1 MSRRREILAG
11 LLGVSIAIVVWL
23 TVLSRDTIHSN
34 SLQFHPFHSFLSI
47 GNEMREYGL
56 MGNLFGNILLFLPIG
71 FLYAGS
77 FMREWKRTLLFGFC
91 ISLLIEVAQLTL
103 HKGYFEV
110 DDLICN
116 TIGTGVGYLAYRM
129 MTWITTKLNRN
140 QIEGEGR

>member
-77 FMREWKRTLLFGFC
+77 FMREWKRTILFGFC
-91 ISLLIEVAQLTL
+91 ISFLIEIAQLTL
-103 HKGYFEV
+103 HRGYFEI

-116 TIGTGVGYLAYRM
+116 TIGTGIGYLTYRLM
-129 MTWITTKLNRN
+129 ARILGKVKKHY
-140 QIEGEGR
+140 